1 MKAMILA
8 SASPRRR
15 EICEQLGLT
24 FTVLPAQSEPTPDP
38 TLTVEDAILRVAR
51 GKAQEIAAL
60 HPDQA
65 VLGADTAVVLD
76 GQILGKPAD
85 EIDAKRMLRAL
96 SGRTHKVVTAVWL
109 YDGTRGDGFA
119 DTAEVTFSPLTDD
132 EIDDYVAT
140 GEPLDKAGGY
150 GIQGY
155 GARFIENLHGDFY
168 TVMGL
173 PSGRLY
179 RFLKE
184 RL

>member
-1 MKAMILA
+1 MLA

-15 EICEQLGLT
+15 EICEQLGLK
-24 FTVLPAQSEPTPDP
+24 FTVLPAKTELPADP
-38 TLTVEDAILRVAR
+38 ALSVEDAILQVAR

-60 HPDQA
+60 HPETA

-76 GQILGKPAD
+76 GKILGKPENPD
-85 EIDAKRMLRAL
+85 DAARMLRLL
-96 SGRTHKVVTAVWL
+96 SGRTHKVVTGVWL
-109 YDGTRGDGFA
+109 CRGDEGDGFA
-119 DTAEVTFSPLTDD
+119 DTAEVTFFSLSDD
-132 EIDDYVAT
+132 EIDAYIAT
-140 GEPLDKAGGY
+140 GEPLDKAGAY

-155 GARFIENLHGDFY
+155 GARFIEKLNGDFY

-184 RL
+184 HLG